1 MKLKDIAGKTDK
13 ELQDLITDQQKKL
26 AEVVVE
32 MRTKQVT
39 NVKQIHGIKKTIAR
53 ALTIQSER
61 EITKLE
67 QTND

>member
-1 MKLKDIAGKTDK
+1 MKLKDIVAKTDK
-13 ELQDLITDQQKKL
+13 ELQDLVFDQQKKL

-39 NVKQIHGIKKTIAR
+39 NVKQITGIKKTIAR

-61 EITKLE
+61 AITKLE

>member
-1 MKLKDIAGKTDK
+1 MKLKDIVAKTDK
-13 ELQDLITDQQKKL
+13 ELQDLVFDQQKKL

-39 NVKQIHGIKKTIAR
+39 NVKQITGIKKTIAR
-53 ALTIQSER
+53 ALTTQSER
-61 EITKLE
+61 AITKLE